1 MVAVKMFKYRLYPS
15 AKQELRLVNQFKI
28 CKETYNTLLD
38 LNKKLRVTRKF
49 DLNGLVMDL
58 KCANPLLAKKV
69 HSQVLQNV
77 SDRLSKAFDNF
88 FERLKLRE
96 QGVKVKAG
104 FPRFKSKVT
113 SLTFPQNNG
122 AFKFISDKKLKI
134 SKVGVLPI
142 VLHRVPRGKIKTLTV
157 KREKS
162 GKWFAVFSCEVE
174 LETNSFKNR
183 GVVGLDLGL
192 ETFAYLSDG
201 EFVSNPRFF
210 RKGEVKIRRAQRRLS
225 RKKKGSRNR
234 SKQRVRLAR
243 THERIGNQRSD
254 FVHKTSND
262 LVSRYET
269 IFVED
274 LKVKNMIKN
283 KRLSKSIGDVSW
295 RGFVDSLSY
304 KAVMSGGQVIKVSP
318 KNTSKTCSKCG
329 FVKEELSLQDRQ
341 FVCGGCGFVVH
352 RDLNAAINVF
362 RVGMGGAEFTPV
374 GHSVRPLFS
383 GAVVDEAGTIYN
395 ET

>member
-1 MVAVKMFKYRLYPS
+1 MFKYRLYPS
-15 AKQELRLVNQFKI
+15 AKQELRLINQFKTL
-28 CKETYNTLLD
+28 KETYNTLLG
-38 LNKKLRVTRKF
+38 LNKKLWTASKF
-49 DLNGLVMDL
+49 DFDSLIMDL
-58 KCANPLLAKKV
+58 KCADSSLKDQV

-77 SDRLSKAFDNF
+77 SDRLSKAFANF
-88 FERLKLRE
+88 FARLKLRE
-96 QGVKVKAG
+96 QGVKVKPG

-122 AFKFISDKKLKI
+122 MFKFISDKKLRL
-134 SKVGVLPI
+134 SKVGVVPI
-142 VLHRVPRGKIKTLTV
+142 VLHRVPKGKIKTLTV

-174 LETNSFKNR
+174 PETNSFKNR
-183 GVVGLDLGL
+183 GVIGLDLGL

-283 KRLSKSIGDVSW
+283 KRLSKSIGDASW
-295 RGFVDSLSY
+295 RSFVDSLSY
-304 KAVMSGGQVIKVSP
+304 KAMISGGQVIKVNP
-318 KNTSKTCSKCG
+318 KNTSKTCSNCHCIKD
-329 FVKEELSLQDRQ
+329 KLSLKDRL
-341 FVCGGCGFVVH
+341 FVCSNCGLVIH
-352 RDLNAAINVF
+352 RDLNASINIL
-362 RVGMGGAEFTPV
+362 RVGQDVPEFTPV
-374 GHSVRPLFS
+374 GHGVRPPFLE
-383 GAVVDEAGTIYN
+383 AAVDEAGTIYN
-395 ET
+395 ES